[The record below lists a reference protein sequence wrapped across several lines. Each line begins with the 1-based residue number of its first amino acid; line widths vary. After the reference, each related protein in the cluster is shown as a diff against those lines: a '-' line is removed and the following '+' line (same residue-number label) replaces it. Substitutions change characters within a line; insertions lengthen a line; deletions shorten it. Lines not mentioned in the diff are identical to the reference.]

1 MEVLKVK
8 SLLLL
13 VIGSEKNIYEVCVCK
28 LGQLKKVM
36 AADFSFS
43 KQIGWGIWTQL
54 GGGGDLNKLI
64 FKSSNAGEVAGRGRR
79 AVD

>member
-1 MEVLKVK
+1 MGNLNQKCQLYPWNTSVKCLNMEVLKVK

-43 KQIGWGIWTQL
+43 KQIG
-54 GGGGDLNKLI
+54 
-64 FKSSNAGEVAGRGRR
+64 
-79 AVD
+79 

>member
-54 GGGGDLNKLI
+54 GGGGIWTN
-64 FKSSNAGEVAGRGRR
+64 
-79 AVD
+79 